1 MNSRWRL
8 LLAPLALLAA
18 IPLAASRALPAPI
31 QAPGSAPRAF
41 FRTEK
46 RQGRW
51 WLIDPDGKPF
61 LSKGVASVT
70 YGGDRIR
77 DTKRA
82 PYGETAREEYGSP
95 EKWRAATAER
105 LVKWGFNTVGAWSDD
120 GFTTIDVD
128 GRRLACIPVLNLGE
142 KYVSA
147 RMNGKAWLEGIF
159 PDVFDPE
166 FAVLAR
172 QVTQKQCAPR
182 KNDPWLIGWFTDNEL
197 RWGPDWRGDGELLE
211 LFLDLPESAPGRHAA
226 VALLRE
232 RYADVARFDDVW
244 GTRFSSWEEFESAG
258 AVKGSAGVRRK
269 YLINDPAQ
277 KKTSSV
283 DRRRVAFA
291 ADCDAFLARV
301 AELYFQITEDA
312 IRAADPNHMVFGCRF
327 AYLPSPPVVAAATK
341 HVAVV
346 SFNAYGKDPRW
357 LIGQYSAFGKPLL
370 IGEFSFRG
378 RDSGLPNKKGSGPL
392 VATQIDRAIGFEQ
405 YVFFALDQPD
415 VVGYHWFQYVDEPRE
430 GRPDGED
437 SNYGLV
443 NVKDEPYEA
452 LTRKMTIVNAKADEF
467 HAR

>member
-1 MNSRWRL
+1 MDSRWKL
-8 LLAPLALLAA
+8 LLALLAA
-18 IPLAASRALPAPI
+18 IPLAASGASPA
-31 QAPGSAPRAF
+31 QTSAPRGF

-61 LSKGVASVT
+61 LSKGVASVR
-70 YGGDRIR
+70 YSGDRIR
-77 DTKRA
+77 DTTRA
-82 PYGETAREEYGSP
+82 PYGETTRARYGTP
-95 EKWRAATAER
+95 EAWRAATAER
-105 LVKWGFNTVGAWSDD
+105 LVRWGFNTIGAWSDE

-128 GRRLACIPVLNLGE
+128 GKHLACTPILNLGA

-147 RMNGKAWLEGIF
+147 RMNGRAWREGIF

-166 FAVLAR
+166 FAVLVR
-172 QVTQKQCAPR
+172 QVAGVKCSPR
-182 KNDPWLIGWFTDNEL
+182 KDDPWLIGWFTDNEL
-197 RWGPDWRGDGELLE
+197 RWGPDWRDDGELLE
-211 LFLDLPESAPGRHAA
+211 LFLGLPESAPGRRAA

-232 RYADVARFDDVW
+232 RYADVAKFDDVW
-244 GTRFSSWEEFESAG
+244 GTRFSSWEEFEAAG
-258 AVKGSAGVRRK
+258 AVKGSAVVRRK
-269 YLINDPAQ
+269 YLQNEAAQ

-301 AELYFQITEDA
+301 AGLYFQITEDA
-312 IRAADPNHMVFGCRF
+312 VREADPNHMVFGCRF
-327 AYLPSPPVVAAATK
+327 ATLPSPPVIAAATK

-357 LIGQYSAFGKPLL
+357 VIGQYSAFGRPLL
-370 IGEFSFRG
+370 IGEFSFRS
-378 RDSGLPNKKGSGPL
+378 RDSGLPNKKGAGPL
-392 VATQIDRAIGFEQ
+392 VSTQIDRAIGFEQ

-415 VVGYHWFQYVDEPRE
+415 VVGYHWFQYADEPRE

-443 NVKDEPYEA
+443 TVKDEPYEA